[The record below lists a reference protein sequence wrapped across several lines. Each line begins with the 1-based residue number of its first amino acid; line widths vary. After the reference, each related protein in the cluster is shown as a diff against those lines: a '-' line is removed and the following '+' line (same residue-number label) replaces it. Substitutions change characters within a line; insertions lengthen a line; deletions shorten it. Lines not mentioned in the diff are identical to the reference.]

1 MASKVYLRLIKPL
14 IMKFLLSLFT
24 LVTLTGSC
32 NSAKGALVEQ
42 KEVMAQNRL
51 SGTYNIKQLESKDV
65 TSKNLTIT
73 FNDSTNQVSGFSGC
87 NTFFSNYTVIEN
99 TLKFGP
105 IATSKKYCVTEQN
118 NLEQVFLKALN
129 NVNAFILKNDSITL
143 LNEGTEVFIAT
154 KSEASR
160 PSKSDVVQD
169 NYKKFAV
176 IYETSTRGSFEH
188 IEISKNEIKISND
201 RSLKNIEAYACN
213 PQDWKALN
221 ELLSNS
227 VVENLD
233 LLKAP
238 TDKRL
243 YDGAAHATLSVIKGD
258 VVMMTPTFDHGA
270 PPKEIESIVNKILS
284 MTEIATKQ

>member
-1 MASKVYLRLIKPL
+1 
-14 IMKFLLSLFT
+14 MKFLLSLFT

-32 NSAKGALVEQ
+32 NSAKETLVEQ
-42 KEVMAQNRL
+42 KEGMAQTRL
-51 SGTYNIKQLESKDV
+51 SGTYNIKQLESKDIAP
-65 TSKNLTIT
+65 KNLTIA

-87 NTFFSNYTVIEN
+87 NTFFSNYTVKDN

-105 IATSKKYCVTEQN
+105 IATSKKYCGAEQN
-118 NLEQVFLKALN
+118 NLEQGFLKALN
-129 NVNAFILKNDSITL
+129 NVNAFTLENDNIIL
-143 LNEGTEVFIAT
+143 LNEKTEIFIAT
-154 KSEASR
+154 KSEASK
-160 PSKSDVVQD
+160 PSKSDIVKE

-176 IYETSTRGSFEH
+176 IYETSTRGAFEH

-201 RSLKNIEAYACN
+201 RSLENINTYNCN
-213 PQDWKALN
+213 PEDWKMLK
-221 ELLSNS
+221 ELLSDS

-243 YDGAAHATLSVIKGD
+243 YDGAPHATLSVIKGD
-258 VVMMTPTFDHGA
+258 VIMMTPTFDHGA

>member
-1 MASKVYLRLIKPL
+1 
-14 IMKFLLSLFT
+14 MKFLLSLFT

-32 NSAKGALVEQ
+32 NSAKEALVEQ
-42 KEVMAQNRL
+42 KEGMAQTRL
-51 SGTYNIKQLESKDV
+51 SGTYNIKQLESKDIAP
-65 TSKNLTIT
+65 KNLTIA

-87 NTFFSNYTVIEN
+87 NTFFSNYTVKEN

-105 IATSKKYCVTEQN
+105 IATSKKYCGAEQN
-118 NLEQVFLKALN
+118 NLEQGFLKALN
-129 NVNAFILKNDSITL
+129 NVNAFILENDNIIL
-143 LNEGTEVFIAT
+143 LNEKTEIFIAT
-154 KSEASR
+154 KSEASK
-160 PSKSDVVQD
+160 PSKSDIVKE

-201 RSLKNIEAYACN
+201 RNLEKTDTYNCN
-213 PQDWKALN
+213 PEDWKMLK
-221 ELLSNS
+221 ELLSDS

-243 YDGAAHATLSVIKGD
+243 YDGAPHATLSVIKGD
-258 VVMMTPTFDHGA
+258 VIMMTPTFDHGA